1 MHSGNGL
8 NIFVDI
14 FKTCLDILNEFR
26 ENVRRFP
33 ISLHGYTYR
42 RYYITLVLALPH
54 NNVIVIF
61 I

>member
-1 MHSGNGL
+1 MYSGNDL
-8 NIFVDI
+8 HIFVVI
-14 FKTCLDILNEFR
+14 FKTCIEILNKFC
-26 ENVRRFP
+26 ENVQRFS

-42 RYYITLVLALPH
+42 RYCIILVLALPH